1 MSSVKRSL
9 TLRSY
14 RVAFSGE
21 IQRIGTFNDLTPF
34 DQEDFANT
42 QIGPDAEA
50 LGYGSDGSVFIR
62 YNTTVDGFNLIGPDL
77 GTSADIFL
85 WVNSQGVSRK
95 LSNVEFDI
103 NLGAFSVQGLTEVS
117 RVISTSNNRLVI
129 EQTAELV

>member
-1 MSSVKRSL
+1 MLTTERLAGPRERADGFLVDFSDTL

-21 IQRIGTFNDLTPF
+21 IQRIGTYNDLTPF

-85 WVNSQGVSRK
+85 WVNSQGGIQK
-95 LSNVEFDI
+95 T
-103 NLGAFSVQGLTEVS
+103 Q
-117 RVISTSNNRLVI
+117 
-129 EQTAELV
+129 